1 MNNSDSRNGENRI
14 RVKLNIK
21 GIEIEMECSPEQL
34 GDAIKSIIDN
44 IGSKPVIKVNEGGDE
59 YRNIMTCR
67 EAVEALWKRGWF
79 KKERRLSEVWRM
91 LSSIGYNFDRS
102 AISHA
107 LKTLVREGKLT
118 RMGKA
123 RKYTYIQKIPSTV
136 INNND

>member
-1 MNNSDSRNGENRI
+1 MNNSDSRKEDDKI
-14 RVKLNIK
+14 KVKLNVK
-21 GIEIEMECSPEQL
+21 GINIEMECSPDQL

-44 IGSKPVIKVNEGGDE
+44 IGSKPIIKVSEAGDE
-59 YRNIMTCR
+59 FRNIMTCR
-67 EAVEALWKRGWF
+67 EAVELLWKRGWF
-79 KKERRLSEVWRM
+79 KRERRLSEVWRM

-123 RKYTYIQKIPSTV
+123 RKYTYIQKIPSTI
-136 INNND
+136 INNK